1 MGSPPD
7 REQLLQILNKINA
20 LPLPMDLVSKL
31 NNIGSLA
38 RKNMDHPMVNPQN
51 EMNGASSPST
61 MDLLAVLSATLGS
74 SSPDA
79 LAILSQGGFGNKDS
93 DKTKLSSYDQV
104 ATTNLE
110 KRFSSVGGERSSS
123 SNQSPSQDSDS
134 RGQDT
139 RSSLSLQLFTSSPED
154 ESRPTVAS
162 SRKYYS
168 SASSNPVED
177 RSPSSSPVMQEL
189 FPLQTSPETMRSKNH
204 KNTSPRTGYLPLEL
218 FGGSNRGVANTNFKG
233 FGQQSGYASSGS
245 DYSPSSLNSDAQ
257 VCKLSNSSLASLC
270 KQILKTSCLWFLF
283 LMAFKNRTALGR

>member
-1 MGSPPD
+1 MSSPAVPD

-31 NNIGSLA
+31 NDIGSLA
-38 RKNMDHPMVNPQN
+38 RKNLDHPTVNPQN
-51 EMNGASSPST
+51 DMNGASPST
-61 MDLLAVLSATLGS
+61 MDLLAVLSSTLGS

-79 LAILSQGGFGNKDS
+79 LAILSQGGFGNKDIE
-93 DKTKLSSYDQV
+93 KTKLSSYEQGV
-104 ATTNLE
+104 TTNLE
-110 KRFSSVGGERSSS
+110 KRTFGFSSVGGERSSS

-204 KNTSPRTGYLPLEL
+204 KNISPSCLPLEL
-218 FGGSNRGVANTNFKG
+218 FGASIRGTTNPNFKG

-245 DYSPSSLNSDAQ
+245 DYSPPSLNSDAQ
-257 VCKLSNSSLASLC
+257 VCSFSTLRKHLC
-270 KQILKTSCLWFLF
+270 V
-283 LMAFKNRTALGR
+283 RR